1 MTRRPR
7 RNGYILLMTLALIA
21 ISSIALAGMAR
32 HSMNRALEANREEK
46 RLQLKWLRATATD
59 SIVSSAAAALPIV
72 PAQAGEVSTAS
83 LKSTRTQM
91 NLPSGWSL
99 SVTVS
104 DESAKANLQTL
115 LRFREPGK
123 ALAGELLRSHALL
136 TQFLGSASES
146 TKSRAIRNW
155 GDVFEYPAG
164 QSSVDTARS
173 IRNAT
178 KEITC
183 WGDGRI
189 NLERASSD
197 LVQSVCQ
204 LVASDEVAREFV
216 ARLRAHGAK
225 DLNKL
230 TTGLEV
236 NEGEL
241 QALRNIVSNQ
251 SRCYSLWLEIN
262 LQEQTWTTLHVLDK
276 TAGDGGNLVFRW

>member
-1 MTRRPR
+1 
-7 RNGYILLMTLALIA
+7 MTLALIA